1 MGRALLV
8 LKNRVNNMKITQE
21 IEEYDNLKTKVLKYV
36 LYKKRTEQE
45 VRQKFAENTGNLL
58 EDVIEY
64 LKQEKYIDDKS
75 YIERSV
81 NEYIALKN
89 LSIRELTYKLYTKG
103 LTKNLIDDYV
113 CENKEKLLEYE
124 IKSATNIINKK
135 SALMESDELKQF
147 LAKKGYMSETINI
160 AISDM

>member
-1 MGRALLV
+1 
-8 LKNRVNNMKITQE
+8 MKITKE

-75 YIERSV
+75 YIQRSV

-89 LSIRELTYKLYTKG
+89 LSIKELTYKLYAKG
-103 LTKNLIDDYV
+103 LSKSLIDDYV
-113 CENKEKLLEYE
+113 CENKEKLLDYE
-124 IKSATNIINKK
+124 IKSAANIISKK
-135 SALMESDELKQF
+135 ASTMEVDEIKQF
-147 LAKKGYMSETINI
+147 LCKKGYMSETINI
-160 AISDM
+160 AMSEI

>member
-1 MGRALLV
+1 
-8 LKNRVNNMKITQE
+8 MKITEE

-36 LYKKRTEQE
+36 LYKKRTERE

-58 EDVIEY
+58 ENVIEY

-89 LSIRELTYKLYTKG
+89 LSIKELTYKLYTKG
-103 LTKNLIDDYV
+103 LSKSLIDDYV

-135 SALMESDELKQF
+135 SSTMEVDEIKQF
-147 LAKKGYMSETINI
+147 LNKKGYMSETINI

>member
-1 MGRALLV
+1 
-8 LKNRVNNMKITQE
+8 MKITEE

-45 VRQKFAENTGNLL
+45 IRQKFAENTGNLL

-64 LKQEKYIDDKS
+64 LKQEKYIDDRS
-75 YIERSV
+75 YIEKSV

-89 LSIRELTYKLYTKG
+89 LSIKELTYKLYTKG
-103 LTKNLIDDYV
+103 LSKNLIDDYV
-113 CENKEKLLEYE
+113 YRNKEKLLEYE

-135 SALMESDELKQF
+135 SSVMEIEELKQF
-147 LAKKGYMSETINI
+147 LTKKGYMSETINI
-160 AISDM
+160 AMSDI

>member
-1 MGRALLV
+1 
-8 LKNRVNNMKITQE
+8 MKITEE
-21 IEEYDNLKTKVLKYV
+21 IKEYDNLKTKVLKYV

-45 VRQKFAENTGNLL
+45 VRQKFSENTGNIL

-64 LKQEKYIDDKS
+64 LKQEKYIDDKN

-81 NEYIALKN
+81 NEFIALKN

-103 LTKNLIDDYV
+103 LAKNLIDDYV

-124 IKSATNIINKK
+124 IKSATNIVSKK
-135 SALMESDELKQF
+135 NSNMQEDEIRQYLS
-147 LAKKGYMSETINI
+147 KKGYMSETINI
-160 AISDM
+160 AMADI

>member
-1 MGRALLV
+1 
-8 LKNRVNNMKITQE
+8 MKITEE
-21 IEEYDNLKTKVLKYV
+21 IEEYDKLKTKVLKYV

-58 EDVIEY
+58 ENVIEY

-89 LSIRELTYKLYTKG
+89 LSIKELTYKLYTKG
-103 LTKNLIDDYV
+103 LSKNLIDDYV

-135 SALMESDELKQF
+135 SSTMEENELKQF
-147 LAKKGYMSETINI
+147 LNKKGYMLETIRI
-160 AISDM
+160 AMGDV

>member
-1 MGRALLV
+1 
-8 LKNRVNNMKITQE
+8 MKITQE

-45 VRQKFAENTGNLL
+45 IRQKFAENSGNLL
-58 EDVIEY
+58 EDVIQY

-89 LSIRELTYKLYTKG
+89 LSIKELTYKLYTKG
-103 LTKNLIDDYV
+103 LSKNLIDDYV

-135 SALMESDELKQF
+135 SSTMEVDEIKQF
-147 LAKKGYMSETINI
+147 LNKKGYMSETINI
-160 AISDM
+160 AISDI

>member
-1 MGRALLV
+1 
-8 LKNRVNNMKITQE
+8 MKITEE

-36 LYKKRTEQE
+36 LYKKRTERE

-58 EDVIEY
+58 ENVIEY
-64 LKQEKYIDDKS
+64 LKQEKYIDDKN

-89 LSIRELTYKLYTKG
+89 LSIKELTYKLYTKG
-103 LTKNLIDDYV
+103 LSKSLIDDYV

-135 SALMESDELKQF
+135 SSTMEVDEIKQF
-147 LAKKGYMSETINI
+147 LNKKGYMSETINI

>member
-1 MGRALLV
+1 
-8 LKNRVNNMKITQE
+8 MKITKE

-75 YIERSV
+75 YIQRSV

-89 LSIRELTYKLYTKG
+89 LSIKELTYKLYAKG
-103 LTKNLIDDYV
+103 LSKSLIDDYV
-113 CENKEKLLEYE
+113 CENKEKLLDYE
-124 IKSATNIINKK
+124 IKSAANIINKK
-135 SALMESDELKQF
+135 ASTMEVDEIKQF
-147 LAKKGYMSETINI
+147 LCTKGYMSETINI
-160 AISDM
+160 AMSEI

>member
-1 MGRALLV
+1 
-8 LKNRVNNMKITQE
+8 MKITKE

-45 VRQKFAENTGNLL
+45 IRQKFAENTGNLL

-64 LKQEKYIDDKS
+64 LKQEKYIDDRS
-75 YIERSV
+75 YIEKSV

-89 LSIRELTYKLYTKG
+89 LSIKELTYKLYTKG
-103 LTKNLIDDYV
+103 LSKNLIDDYV
-113 CENKEKLLEYE
+113 YRNKEKLLEYE

-135 SALMESDELKQF
+135 SSVMEIEELKQF
-147 LAKKGYMSETINI
+147 LTKKGYMSETINI
-160 AISDM
+160 AMSDI

>member
-1 MGRALLV
+1 
-8 LKNRVNNMKITQE
+8 MKITQE

-45 VRQKFAENTGNLL
+45 VRQKFSENTGNML

-75 YIERSV
+75 YIQRSV

-89 LSIRELTYKLYTKG
+89 LSIKELTYKLYTKG
-103 LTKNLIDDYV
+103 LSKNLIDDYV

-135 SALMESDELKQF
+135 ILSMEKDELKQY
-147 LAKKGYMSETINI
+147 LNKKGYMSETINI
-160 AISDM
+160 AIDDI